1 MKDKFFDKIAIA
13 AKCALFFAA
22 AFLTPAFAAAQ
33 AAPAEN
39 PAETSETVKHEREL
53 SPEELAHKAYQ
64 AQMNRKAVE
73 QARSI
78 REVLK
83 SLALSVKDI
92 NPALA
97 NFLITKFF
105 GVRIIQYL
113 ASATILFLTFLLAKF
128 LLGFLLS
135 KFKSFADK
143 FGKDNFLSLFAIQI
157 KLPLSILVWVHGMY
171 FALVFLM
178 QEDFSIAVMTRAIVI
193 VIGLGFFWAIII
205 VSDVFFMATGK
216 RMRKRSSSSTANL
229 IDFLRRVVKTVIII
243 IAFLSIL
250 SNCGLN
256 VNTIVASL
264 GIGGMA
270 LAFASQDTIAN
281 FFGSVSIIVDRP
293 FTVGDWVKTSQCEGN
308 VEVIGFRSTRIRT
321 FRKTLVSIPNSI
333 LAKESIE
340 NCTKMPARKVVQTI
354 GVTYSTSSSQMGK
367 LLEDLREAII
377 KVDGV
382 AEKEGVAAEFL
393 DFADS
398 SLNINI
404 IYYTTELS
412 YAAYCAVRCDVNL
425 KIMDI
430 VEENGLSFAFPS
442 TSLYI
447 EKMGD
452 APAPAAK

>member
-1 MKDKFFDKIAIA
+1 MKTKFCDKIAIA
-13 AKCALFFAA
+13 VKSFLFFWA

-33 AAPAEN
+33 TAPAEK
-39 PAETSETVKHEREL
+39 PAETSEISKHEKEL
-53 SPEELAHKAYQ
+53 TPEELAHKEYQ
-64 AQMNRKAVE
+64 AQLDREAVK
-73 QARSI
+73 QAKSI
-78 REVLK
+78 RGLLK

-92 NPALA
+92 NPSLS

-105 GVRIIQYL
+105 GIRVIQYL
-113 ASATILFLTFLLAKF
+113 ASAAILILTFLIARF
-128 LLGFLLS
+128 LLGFLLF
-135 KFKSFADK
+135 KFKAFADN
-143 FGKDNFLSLFAIQI
+143 FGKDNFLSIFATQI
-157 KLPLSILVWVHGMY
+157 KLPLGILVWVHGMY

-178 QEDFSIAVMTRAIVI
+178 REDSSIAVMTRAIII
-193 VIGLGFFWAIII
+193 VIGFGFFWAIII

-229 IDFLRRVVKTVIII
+229 IDFLRRVVKSVIII
-243 IAFLSIL
+243 IALLSVL

-256 VNTIVASL
+256 VNTIMASL

-293 FTVGDWVKTSQCEGN
+293 FTVGDWVKTSACEGY

-354 GVTYSTSSSQMGK
+354 GVTYSTTSEQMQK
-367 LLEDLREAII
+367 LMEDLREAIA

-382 AEKEGVAAEFL
+382 AEKEGVSVEFL
-393 DFADS
+393 EFADS

-404 IYYTTELS
+404 IYYTNDLS
-412 YAAYCAVRCDVNL
+412 YAAFCAVRCDVNL

-452 APAPAAK
+452 APAAAR